1 MAEEFFRSNTN
12 LKPSEIKAAF
22 ERSRN
27 IDAQLDKERENKE
40 REIQLLT
47 LGMYAVF
54 FFFASFKIPLLIS
67 VPFLVKYFN
76 VPC

>member
-40 REIQLLT
+40 KEIQLLT

-54 FFFASFKIPLLIS
+54 FFFC
-67 VPFLVKYFN
+67 LVQNTTVDK
-76 VPC
+76 CTILSQIL